1 MLKEQADL
9 NKFSSL
15 MCSLEIWATVTHNH
29 VSHEEYEK
37 DSGSLYR
44 FGWFVINGYRY
55 SISGWKIRE
64 GIVTFERE
72 DTGEK
77 VKFDIMLSRTVN
89 NEFQRDGFFTKIT
102 KKSRILLSVWLR
114 KLSDKLQ
121 P

>member
-1 MLKEQADL
+1 MLKEQSDI
-9 NKFSSL
+9 NKFNSL
-15 MCSLEIWATVTHNH
+15 MCSLEIWGKATHNH
-29 VSHEEYEK
+29 VTHEEFGK

-44 FGWFVINGYRY
+44 YGWFIINGYRY

-77 VKFDIMLSRTVN
+77 VKFDIMLSRTVS
-89 NEFQRDGFFTKIT
+89 NEFQRDSFITKIT
-102 KKSRILLSVWLR
+102 KKIRILLSVWLR